1 LQSQLATRSPAA
13 LAALLI
19 ASVLPGGCIGT
30 PLPEPPNFSPQT
42 GLGVDPMRAGC
53 LDCDH
58 FFLRIFGAP
67 GTVSPD
73 ATLIVTRIDRD
84 LPPSLHAP
92 AADGS
97 FDLTLMLS
105 PYEEL
110 RLEAER
116 DGLRSP
122 PFDLLAD
129 PDSLTPLSP
138 LRPLADCFLV
148 SPLEVV
154 SAPLGTTTLAIENR
168 CASPLTIGRASFRSA
183 SSAWSTDAGAV
194 PFVIEAGARRE
205 LVVTAPPSPS
215 EDLLLFESSTPFDRR
230 IVTVRAR

>member
-110 RLEAER
+110 RLEA
-116 DGLRSP
+116 
-122 PFDLLAD
+122 
-129 PDSLTPLSP
+129 
-138 LRPLADCFLV
+138 
-148 SPLEVV
+148 
-154 SAPLGTTTLAIENR
+154 
-168 CASPLTIGRASFRSA
+168 
-183 SSAWSTDAGAV
+183 
-194 PFVIEAGARRE
+194 GARRE